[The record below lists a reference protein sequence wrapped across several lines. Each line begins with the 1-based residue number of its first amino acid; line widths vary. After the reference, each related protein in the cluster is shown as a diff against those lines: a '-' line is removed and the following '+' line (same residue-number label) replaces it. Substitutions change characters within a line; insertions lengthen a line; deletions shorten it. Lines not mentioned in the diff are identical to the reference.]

1 MYRCPLALSIKV
13 FFFERFA
20 AALSE
25 MVSGRPRAIYTTWN
39 DLLTP
44 YTDPMSCF
52 DDFFSLGGSKRTSGG
67 LANDAEFVNPQCTQY
82 SDKRF
87 GTTQQ
92 LGFMTPELS
101 PMDAAPRRESFALS
115 ENRSYNFSGSSEAS
129 SSFMSHS
136 GCETPS
142 MSTPSSSVSN
152 SRRQSMML
160 PESQQC
166 YISANSLSP
175 SHGPQRRKMAVA
187 ADQCLLQESS
197 PFSYTASTEE
207 GSLGTD
213 GQVGYTPRGEFTL
226 LVNSFT
232 GKAPRQWSGYAPQND
247 ASLFYGSVAQHA
259 QTDQS
264 ESLGPDLVTSFSN
277 SMAAGTSQAFELNQP
292 LFTHS
297 QPPIFGGT
305 IPQLG
310 GDAYHTAPM
319 SSTDVPP
326 LGPAFEYQGE
336 ELVDGDNLS
345 NDVAG
350 GRPYLGH
357 NLIRE
362 PVNNS
367 SYHSKALRSN
377 LLKPYTLSQMSDDDQ
392 EGSHSSSP
400 IVKTRN
406 KRHKPGQGAAWKPVY
421 IRDKS
426 HHCQFCKYACN
437 RQEHLKRHEQ
447 SKHWKVKTGE
457 ETQMHPCEFA
467 GCIDRKTGRHRE
479 IIARLDNLKAH
490 YTKTHF
496 KYGGSEKGG
505 KNARKS
511 MKAAHEMRLSAYDDR
526 WKLLLD
532 GKMNVN
538 QEIKEYLHVWK
549 MLGYSI
555 LETRDTKVKSVVA
568 DWPCA
573 DDETLQQYDPRW
585 KALLDGTLTFDK
597 AMSKGKDMMESE
609 AQGLLGVTMLESE
622 AMGIRDL
629 DPRWEELLNRR
640 MSVEQSEKL
649 GVKQRNPL
657 WIDLVD
663 RRRAR

>member
-1 MYRCPLALSIKV
+1 M
-13 FFFERFA
+13 
-20 AALSE
+20 
-25 MVSGRPRAIYTTWN
+25 
-39 DLLTP
+39 DLLTS
-44 YTDPMSCF
+44 YTDPMSYF
-52 DDFFSLGGSKRTSGG
+52 EDFFSVGGSSKGTSGG

-82 SDKRF
+82 TDKRF
-87 GTTQQ
+87 GGMQQ
-92 LGFMTPELS
+92 LGFLTPELS
-101 PMDAAPRRESFALS
+101 PMDAAPRRECFALS
-115 ENRSYNFSGSSEAS
+115 ENRNYNFSGSSEA

-142 MSTPSSSVSN
+142 MSTSSSSVSN
-152 SRRQSMML
+152 SRRQSMIL
-160 PESQQC
+160 PEKQQC
-166 YISANSLSP
+166 YLSADSISP
-175 SHGPQRRKMAVA
+175 SHCPQRRKTAVA
-187 ADQCLLQESS
+187 TDQYLLQESS
-197 PFSYTASTEE
+197 PSSYAASPEE
-207 GSLGTD
+207 GSLVTD
-213 GQVGYTPRGEFTL
+213 GPVGGAPRGEFTM

-232 GKAPRQWSGYAPQND
+232 GKAPRQWSGYAPLND
-247 ASLFYGSVAQHA
+247 ASLLYGTVAQHV

-277 SMAAGTSQAFELNQP
+277 SITAGTSQAFELNQP
-292 LFTHS
+292 LFGHS
-297 QPPIFGGT
+297 QPAMFGGT
-305 IPQLG
+305 TPHLG
-310 GDAYHTAPM
+310 VETYHTAPIA
-319 SSTDVPP
+319 STNVPP
-326 LGPAFEYQGE
+326 LGPAFEYPDE
-336 ELVDGDNLS
+336 ELVDGDSVS
-345 NDVAG
+345 NDVAA
-350 GRPYLGH
+350 GRPCLGY

-362 PVNNS
+362 PFNNS
-367 SYHSKALRSN
+367 PYHLKGLRGT
-377 LLKPYTLSQMSDDDQ
+377 LLKPYALSQMSDEEQ

-400 IVKTRN
+400 VVKTRN
-406 KRHKPGQGAAWKPVY
+406 KRHKSYQGAARVLVYPSNKPH
-421 IRDKS
+421 R
-426 HHCQFCKYACN
+426 CRFCKHACN

-447 SKHWKVKTGE
+447 SKHCGE
-457 ETQMHPCEFA
+457 ETQMYPCEFS
-467 GCIDRKTGRHRE
+467 GCIDRKTGKHRE

-490 YTKTHF
+490 YTQTHF

-532 GKMNVN
+532 MKMDVN

-555 LETRDTKVKSVVA
+555 LETREMKVKSVVA
-568 DWPCA
+568 DWPGPE
-573 DDETLQQYDPRW
+573 DETLQQFDPRW
-585 KALLDGTLTFDK
+585 KALLDGTLSFEK
-597 AMSKGKDMMESE
+597 AMNKGKDMMESE